1 MQSIKRYKQLYNDS
15 AAGTGSW
22 VRLDNRYES
31 ISVRPLH
38 FSITAGDTFVLQA
51 IVKDVRGDGDGL
63 TYLSTLLPSEIATI
77 GTFAVT
83 ADELLEGN
91 YSWIRVIKSGTNG
104 VGVVEGFI

>member
-1 MQSIKRYKQLYNDS
+1 MQSIKRYAQLYN
-15 AAGTGSW
+15 ATTAGTGSW
-22 VRLDNRYES
+22 FRLDNRYET

-63 TYLSTLLPSEIATI
+63 TYLDSLLPSEISTL
-77 GTFAVT
+77 GTFAT
-83 ADELLEGN
+83 STDELLEGN
-91 YSWIRVIKSGTNG
+91 YSWIRVVKSGTNG